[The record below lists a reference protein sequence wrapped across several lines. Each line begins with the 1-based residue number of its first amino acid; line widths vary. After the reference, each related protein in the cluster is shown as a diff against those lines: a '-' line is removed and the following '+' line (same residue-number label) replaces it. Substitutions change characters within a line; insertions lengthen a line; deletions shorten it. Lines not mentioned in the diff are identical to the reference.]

1 MLKNFRNN
9 VFIKILFGVLGIH
22 LFNISIDIPLLTPI
36 NHSQELSFNNQ
47 DSIVEFLLEKVL
59 GFENAIEEQE
69 SNETDDCKPKNNLNI
84 ELIAARGA
92 FFKTKLLR
100 LKETKHKFHEL
111 IPQVTD
117 GHIQLD
123 TPPPK
128 HNS

>member
-1 MLKNFRNN
+1 MLKKFRNN
-9 VFIKILFGVLGIH
+9 IFIKILFGILGIH
-22 LFNISIDIPLLTPI
+22 LFNISIDIPLLYPI
-36 NHSQELSFNNQ
+36 NHSKELSFNNQ
-47 DSIVEFLLEKVL
+47 DSIVELLLEKVL

-69 SNETDDCKPKNNLNI
+69 STENDDCKQKNNLNI

-100 LKETKHKFHEL
+100 LKETKHKFHQL
-111 IPQVTD
+111 IPQFTD

-128 HNS
+128 A